1 MNDKIGM
8 NENEIVLINDKLKLF
23 KKEEDLS
30 IEAIDN
36 IYIEIN
42 NNYKTNN
49 TDKLYLLESEVLNN
63 LNVISRIHNDN
74 IYVLDKKREQYLELK
89 KKNITIL
96 SRDNAE
102 GDNNGYRL

>member
-1 MNDKIGM
+1 MNDKIWM

-63 LNVISRIHNDN
+63 LNDISRIHNDN